1 MQTPWTP
8 PEASGVSGSGLAA
21 ALTVFSTKQHQG
33 GLLPSPP
40 VRLGGGSEDRNL
52 VSADHI
58 KVVIQSQ
65 QHQEREKQGSS
76 REEVPDVMVIKE
88 IQQDTLSVL
97 LPGFGWS
104 SLPAAQIL
112 EEKVQGRSPHHS
124 SGHDAED

>member
-21 ALTVFSTKQHQG
+21 ALTIFSTKQHQG
-33 GLLPSPP
+33 GLLPFPP
-40 VRLGGGSEDRNL
+40 VMLGGSEDRNL

-97 LPGFGWS
+97 LPGFSWS
-104 SLPAAQIL
+104 SLPAAEVL
-112 EEKVQGRSPHHS
+112 EEKVQGRSPHHG
-124 SGHDAED
+124 SGHDAEDW